1 MNYKQITEE
10 ICKVAGQILNV
21 NSTTVG
27 DIYTTLAEPNIRFS
41 NINISLENV
50 DKEGS
55 NLTYNMILYY
65 SDRVIQ
71 DDKNIVEIQ
80 TDAIQKLSALIDAL
94 DYLQAQEIST
104 ITPFQQQFTDYL
116 AGAYA
121 TITITT
127 AQDVCDI

>member
-1 MNYKQITEE
+1 MNYKQITDE

-50 DKEGS
+50 DKDGS

-71 DDKNIVEIQ
+71 DDKNIIEIQ
-80 TDAIQKLSALIDAL
+80 TDAIQKLSALITIL
-94 DYLQAQEIST
+94 SPST
-104 ITPFQQQFTDYL
+104 RADFIRRDTLSICHIPSKS
-116 AGAYA
+116 G
-121 TITITT
+121 
-127 AQDVCDI
+127 